1 MIPRSAA
8 VLTALFI
15 ALPSVSWADVQITE
29 IMYDADGSDSKR
41 EWIEIYNDADS
52 PADISKLKFTD
63 KSAHA
68 LNAPP
73 KNGGTGSLTIPARG
87 YAVIASDAKTF
98 TEGNPSVAIV
108 IDSVMSLT
116 NAGASIALGDAVATY
131 SKSMGAAGTG
141 ESLQLS
147 GSAWIHAK
155 PTPGAVNAKA
165 STAKAAP
172 TVKDAPKRAEKT
184 KPAVKPQIAAAA
196 AESSSE
202 NKTDGSG
209 PATEDATRVPVSGG
223 IGWQWMFAVAAL
235 ALSTAAVA
243 AIITREKR
251 NEWEIVDES
260 E

>member
-15 ALPSVSWADVQITE
+15 ALPSVSSADVRITE
-29 IMYDADGSDSKR
+29 IMYDTDGSDSKR

-98 TEGNPSVAIV
+98 TAGNPSVAIV

-116 NAGASIALGDAVATY
+116 NSGASISLGDSVATY

-155 PTPGAVNAKA
+155 PTPGAANAKT
-165 STAKAAP
+165 STAKTAP
-172 TVKDAPKRAEKT
+172 AVKDAPKRAEKK
-184 KPAVKPQIAAAA
+184 KPTVKPQTAAA
-196 AESSSE
+196 AESAAE
-202 NKTDGSG
+202 NEPDDSDA
-209 PATEDATRVPVSGG
+209 ATEAAPHAPVSRG
-223 IGWQWMFAVAAL
+223 IGWQWMLAVGAL

-251 NEWEIVDES
+251 DEWEIVDES